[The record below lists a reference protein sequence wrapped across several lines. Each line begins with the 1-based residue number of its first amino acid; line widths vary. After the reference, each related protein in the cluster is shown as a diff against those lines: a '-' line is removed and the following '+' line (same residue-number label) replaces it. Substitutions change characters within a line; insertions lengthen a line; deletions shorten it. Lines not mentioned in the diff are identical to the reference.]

1 MDNIQVLKLDSL
13 FQPMEVID
21 WREAFILTW
30 MKKAYAV
37 EYTDFFVHSAKK
49 SFQIPSIVAL
59 FVHVSHELFRIP
71 CSKANILL
79 RDDHKCQYCGAGA
92 TKSSILTID
101 HVIPRSKGG
110 ETEWNNVVAACS
122 LCNQAKSNKILS
134 KTSLKLSKRP
144 KKPTYGQLTK
154 KKMRNINDNW
164 LRYL

>member
-1 MDNIQVLKLDSL
+1 MLKLDSL

-59 FVHVSHELFRIP
+59 FAYVSPELLRIR
-71 CSKANILL
+71 CSKSNILL
-79 RDDHKCQYCGAGA
+79 RDDYKCQYCGVGA

-110 ETEWNNVVAACS
+110 KMEWNNVVAACS
-122 LCNQAKSNKILS
+122 PCNQAKSNKILS
-134 KTSLKLSKRP
+134 KTKPKTAESSK
-144 KKPTYGQLTK
+144 KANISTTYEEK
-154 KKMRNINDNW
+154 NEEYKS
-164 LRYL
+164 